1 MIKFGIRRN
10 LVYPIILII
19 CDFLRK
25 IDVYLMSDFNLKYSL
40 LFVLLMFLSELVS
53 GISLFLYHKKYLI
66 NKNETKKVFMGIKL
80 INSTIIN
87 ILYPDSSLKIYILIF
102 LISLFDFIEFLLLN
116 YYYPKNVDALAKNDK
131 NDGFFTLDIR
141 LSSILALISS
151 LLYWKIFKSKIYWH
165 QKLSLYII
173 FICTMFIIILDF
185 FFEKLCFDHEIK
197 DIFKVFGLIFITH
210 PFSSIM
216 ENMEKYLLEY
226 NFLNPFQ
233 LLMIEG
239 GFGCAII
246 CIFILCF
253 WLITDNSFIKEII
266 FENLKETNAFLSI
279 VFLFIFFILCGARN
293 VYKVVT
299 NKIFSPITLSLSY
312 CILNPI
318 ILIIYIIVKY
328 SKEEDNHIFIIIYD
342 IVNIFLSFI
351 IVFFCCIYNELIILF
366 CCDLECDTHYE
377 IYKRADNDKNINY
390 LLGDDD
396 DISV

>member
-10 LVYPIILII
+10 LIYPIILII

-53 GISLFLYHKKYLI
+53 GVILFLYQKKYLI
-66 NKNETKKVFMGIKL
+66 NKNETEKVFMWIKL
-80 INSTIIN
+80 INTTITN
-87 ILYPDSSLKIYILIF
+87 IPHPDSSLKIYILIF
-102 LISLFDFIEFLLLN
+102 LISLFDLIEFVIQT
-116 YYYPKNVDALAKNDK
+116 YFCPKFLVELKKNDRL
-131 NDGFFTLDIR
+131 FTLDIR
-141 LSSILALISS
+141 LSSILALTSS
-151 LLYWKIFKSKIYWH
+151 LLYWKIFKSKIYKH

-173 FICTMFIIILDF
+173 FICAMLIIVLEF
-185 FFEKLCFDHEIK
+185 FFEKFYYNNEIK
-197 DIFKVFGLIFITH
+197 NIFIVYCLIFITH
-210 PFSSIM
+210 ILYSIM
-216 ENMEKYLLEY
+216 ENIEKYLLEY
-226 NFLNPFQ
+226 NFLNPFK

-239 GFGCAII
+239 GFGCPMTCII
-246 CIFILCF
+246 ILCF
-253 WLITDNSFIKEII
+253 WFVKDYSFKKVFFDKSEEI
-266 FENLKETNAFLSI
+266 NAFPSI

-390 LLGDDD
+390 LLDDDDD

>member
-10 LVYPIILII
+10 LIYPIILII

-53 GISLFLYHKKYLI
+53 GISLFLYQKKYLI
-66 NKNETKKVFMGIKL
+66 NKNETEKVFMGIKL
-80 INSTIIN
+80 INSTIAN
-87 ILYPDSSLKIYILIF
+87 IPHPDSSLKIYILIF
-102 LISLFDFIEFLLLN
+102 LISLFDFIGFLLLT
-116 YYYPKNVDALAKNDK
+116 YFYPKNVDALAKNDK

-210 PFSSIM
+210 PFSSIL

-253 WLITDNSFIKEII
+253 WLFSGYPFKKVFFDKSEEI
-266 FENLKETNAFLSI
+266 NAFPSI
-279 VFLFIFFILCGARN
+279 IFLFIFFILCGARN